1 MHPFSQSL
9 SPLTCLNILTDVVL
23 IFFPSFP
30 SWSHEARGHVKG
42 LGRLGL
48 HRDTVLF
55 DSSSLPHPI
64 RGLGHLVDILLSSP
78 PEVVFGNEYKSV
90 IAGLE

>member
-9 SPLTCLNILTDVVL
+9 PPLTCLNILTDVVL

-30 SWSHEARGHVKG
+30 SWSHEAHGHVKA
-42 LGRLGL
+42 LGGLGL
-48 HRDTVLF
+48 HRNTVLF
-55 DSSSLPHPI
+55 GSSSLPRPGW
-64 RGLGHLVDILLSSP
+64 GLGHLVDILLSSP

-90 IAGLE
+90 IAGSE